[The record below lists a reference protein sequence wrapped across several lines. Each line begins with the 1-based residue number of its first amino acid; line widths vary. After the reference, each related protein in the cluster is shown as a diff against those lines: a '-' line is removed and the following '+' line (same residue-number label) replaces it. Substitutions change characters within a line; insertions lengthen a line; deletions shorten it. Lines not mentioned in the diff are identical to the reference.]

1 MAYDF
6 LAELR
11 RVGAL
16 KSGHFLLSSGR
27 HSAEYVEKFELL
39 KDPAATSRACAEL
52 VERLGSLKSVDLVAG
67 PTTGGILLAFEVARQ
82 LGLPAAYA
90 ERIESGSYGREFAR
104 GATPSSGATVLVVDD
119 VMTTGGSVRE
129 TLAAIESAG
138 ASTVAVAVLVDR
150 SDRTLDFGCPLVSLA
165 QLDIETWLPDE
176 VPGWLSEIPV
186 SKPGTTAVDATT

>member
-1 MAYDF
+1 MSYDF

-39 KDPAATSRACAEL
+39 KDPLATSRACAAMID
-52 VERLGSLKSVDLVAG
+52 RLRGYTDVDLVAG
-67 PTTGGILLAFEVARQ
+67 PTTGGILLAFEIARQ

-90 ERIESGSYGREFAR
+90 ERVKPGSSERAFER
-104 GATPSSGATVLVVDD
+104 GARPSEGSRVLIVDD

-129 TLAAIESAG
+129 TLDAVTAVGGNVIAIG
-138 ASTVAVAVLVDR
+138 LLVDR
-150 SDRTLDFGCPLVSLA
+150 SNQAIDFGCPLFSLA
-165 QLDIETWLPDE
+165 RLDIKTWAADE
-176 VPGWLSEIPV
+176 VPDWLDQIPV
-186 SKPGTTAVDATT
+186 TKPGTTAVGNIR